1 MRSTY
6 CQAGFTLLEVAIVTV
21 IATLLLMTIVVLTT
35 STNDAYDTV
44 REDTEANFSLR
55 RTLNRISDDMRQSSS
70 SMIKIATDPDN
81 NHDSLD
87 LQMPVSQ
94 EDSTVNW
101 GAAGTVGWH
110 IHILVEDGW
119 LIRRVTD
126 GAGIPQRTDEVLARS
141 VDNQFD
147 GEKGFSVTE
156 VGGLYQITLRVT
168 ARRGE
173 RIWRRR
179 ETTSVSTRN

>member
-1 MRSTY
+1 MKGRSL
-6 CQAGFTLLEVAIVTV
+6 QAGFTLIEMAIVAV
-21 IATLLLMTIVVLTT
+21 ISSVILIVIVILTT
-35 STNDAYDTV
+35 STDDAYNMVQQDT
-44 REDTEANFSLR
+44 DANFSLR
-55 RTLNRISDDMRQSSS
+55 QALNRISDDLRQSSS
-70 SMIKIATDPDN
+70 SIISITEGFD
-81 NHDSLD
+81 HDSVD
-87 LQMPVSQ
+87 LQVPISQ
-94 EDSTVNW
+94 DGSTVNW

-110 IHILVEDGW
+110 SHILVEDGW

-126 GAGIPQRTDEVLARS
+126 GAGIPQRMDEVLARN

-147 GEKGFSVTE
+147 AEKGFSVTQ
-156 VGGLYQITLRVT
+156 VGGLYQIGLRVT